1 MTVFHQERTKLIKA
15 AVFVF
20 AMSLL
25 GAPSAHAL
33 PLDDLFAGL
42 SLGDLWPITVINVP
56 GLGPVNMTG
65 IYVGRRTTSAVINR
79 EADLALPF

>member
-1 MTVFHQERTKLIKA
+1 
-15 AVFVF
+15 VFVF

-33 PLDDLFAGL
+33 PLDDPFAGP
-42 SLGDLWPITVINVP
+42 SLWDLWPITVIDVP
-56 GLGPVNMTG
+56 GVGPVDMTG
-65 IYVGRRTTSAVINR
+65 KCVGRRTTSAVINR